1 MTVQYM
7 EESWLLAAAR
17 NADSSKGFVVLENP
31 ETRAY
36 LDALLIKRFWP
47 SILQNL
53 KNSHYQYFPDNE
65 PEIQSSLGHI
75 FQRSI
80 TFMLFDERSAFFR
93 GKLNVS
99 LESWTIESEFFLG
112 LARNNDPKLVF
123 EILGDSRFA
132 GNPPTLVVAKRHGD
146 YFQISFHNGSGAGWV
161 THSEGEIKI
170 KLNEVIKANTQLY
183 DFSKTRFISEN
194 DLGEFLNLAY
204 TIYEAY

>member
-1 MTVQYM
+1 MK
-7 EESWLLAAAR
+7 ESWIFAAAR
-17 NADSSKGFVVLENP
+17 NAEGSKGFVTLENP

-36 LDALLIKRFWP
+36 LDALLLKRFWP

-53 KNSHYQYFPDNE
+53 KKTNYQYFPDNE

-99 LESWTIESEFFLG
+99 FESWMIESEFFLG
-112 LARNNDPKLVF
+112 LAKNNDPKLVF
-123 EILGDSRFA
+123 EILGNSRFA

-146 YFQISFHNGSGAGWV
+146 YFQITFNSGIGAGWV
-161 THSEGEIKI
+161 THSEDEIKM
-170 KLNEVIKANTQLY
+170 KLNEIIKVNTQLY
-183 DFSKTRFISEN
+183 DFSKSRFISEN
-194 DLGEFLNLAY
+194 KFGEFLNLAY